1 MNKSELCAAI
11 SGSTGVSQS
20 DVDKVLKGLEET
32 VTSAV
37 CAGGD
42 KIVLT
47 VLLHSNEDTVQH
59 DPEETH
65 KQERQSRLQQRIQLK
80 FQQVPS
86 SKQRQKPQPDLWCL
100 MVRGRPRRP
109 QQF

>member
-42 KIVLT
+42 KIVLSGFVAFERGHRAARSGRNPQT
-47 VLLHSNEDTVQH
+47 G
-59 DPEETH
+59 ET
-65 KQERQSRLQQRIQLK
+65 IQLAAANTIK
-80 FQQVPS
+80 IS
-86 SKQRQKPQPDLWCL
+86 AGSKLKAAAKAST
-100 MVRGRPRRP
+100 
-109 QQF
+109 